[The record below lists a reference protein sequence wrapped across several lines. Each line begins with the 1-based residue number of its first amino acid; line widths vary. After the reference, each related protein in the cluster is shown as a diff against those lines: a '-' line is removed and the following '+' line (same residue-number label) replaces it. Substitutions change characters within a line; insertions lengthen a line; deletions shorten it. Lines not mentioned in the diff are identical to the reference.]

1 LCDIHQINTLIS
13 LIQSIDL
20 LTDHSKENM
29 EDLGDLSSFFDNI
42 EYKPYSPSPSL
53 SSSASS
59 TSSISSSSGLGLLI
73 RDFDRNIISSD
84 TLLYSTENNN
94 NLQIKSEEVKT
105 SIYDTEMFPVEL
117 DNLSF
122 YTDDEDSSI
131 EENNDNTESSSIKSE
146 PASPINL
153 NTCGAITKTY
163 IVPVIHVTAA
173 TPEDENITADDHDVR
188 DQRSTS
194 VASFISNTDE
204 ENDIY
209 DSEESDERS
218 PSVVSSRHSIIKD
231 DDKDYIAEEMD
242 EDEDDHSDEDYVIRR
257 RHGSSSS
264 NLDSDTDGEWNPDEK
279 PRIVQR
285 KRIRG
290 RRNSRTSNRGVTKS
304 KSHTPTPQRRA
315 PGTTLKITQW
325 IVSLLR
331 DPEYNPSV
339 ITWHDEKRGIFM
351 IKDTDK
357 YASLWGQVKQNK
369 NMTYEKL
376 SRAMR
381 YSYKNN
387 ELKTVREQRLT
398 YKFGPNMVNFRAK
411 DPSDPNFEKIR
422 SKSRK

>member
-1 LCDIHQINTLIS
+1 MKS
-13 LIQSIDL
+13 L
-20 LTDHSKENM
+20 
-29 EDLGDLSSFFDNI
+29 F
-42 EYKPYSPSPSL
+42 
-53 SSSASS
+53 
-59 TSSISSSSGLGLLI
+59 
-73 RDFDRNIISSD
+73 R
-84 TLLYSTENNN
+84 NNN

-204 ENDIY
+204 KNDIY

-242 EDEDDHSDEDYVIRR
+242 EDEDDHSDEEYVVRR

-315 PGTTLKITQW
+315 PG
-325 IVSLLR
+325 
-331 DPEYNPSV
+331 
-339 ITWHDEKRGIFM
+339 
-351 IKDTDK
+351 
-357 YASLWGQVKQNK
+357 
-369 NMTYEKL
+369 
-376 SRAMR
+376 
-381 YSYKNN
+381 
-387 ELKTVREQRLT
+387 
-398 YKFGPNMVNFRAK
+398 
-411 DPSDPNFEKIR
+411 
-422 SKSRK
+422 